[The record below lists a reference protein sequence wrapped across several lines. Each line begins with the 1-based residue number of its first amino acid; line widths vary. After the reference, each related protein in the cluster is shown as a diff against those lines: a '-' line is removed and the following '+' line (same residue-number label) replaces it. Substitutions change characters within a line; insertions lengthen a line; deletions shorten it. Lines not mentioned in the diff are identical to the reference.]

1 MQYQYQPRSTSLSL
15 LCDAHCDRSMRSPED
30 AGAAGHPGFV
40 VYGICVARVDVVP
53 NLVIPVI
60 EVPARPDV
68 GARSGNTAKDFSR
81 LNVAKADTAVSFG
94 DRVLV

>member
-1 MQYQYQPRSTSLSL
+1 
-15 LCDAHCDRSMRSPED
+15 MRSPED

-40 VYGICVARVDVVP
+40 VYGLCVARVGVVP
-53 NLVIPVI
+53 NLVILVI
-60 EVPARPDV
+60 EVPACPDV
-68 GARSGNTAKDFSR
+68 GARCGNAAKDFSS

>member
-1 MQYQYQPRSTSLSL
+1 
-15 LCDAHCDRSMRSPED
+15 MRSPED

-53 NLVIPVI
+53 NLV

-68 GARSGNTAKDFSR
+68 GARSGNTAKDFSS